1 MSIVRPVAKCG
12 HSLFSF
18 EKVQFFTTPNSQVY
32 SIWGETIFW
41 TEYVCLFIDPWG
53 TRPSP
58 SWRPVFLTFWA
69 YALNGLSLFRHE
81 YCNFTCMVS
90 YHLDFHQLDLGSFT
104 GLQYCWHPVFNEPK
118 LDTSIYSLMWRT
130 RTTWRHNLHAR
141 DNAPSILSGSPIAV
155 DCAVMPHTSHSYET
169 INRGA
174 GCQQFCRPVKEPKS
188 SWWKSRW

>member
-1 MSIVRPVAKCG
+1 M
-12 HSLFSF
+12 F
-18 EKVQFFTTPNSQVY
+18 
-32 SIWGETIFW
+32 
-41 TEYVCLFIDPWG
+41 VCLFIDPWG

-141 DNAPSILSGSPIAV
+141 DNALSILSGSPIAV
-155 DCAVMPHTSHSYET
+155 LTALDGSLTAV
-169 INRGA
+169 IWR
-174 GCQQFCRPVKEPKS
+174 EPLSLPCHVVLKIFNKNS
-188 SWWKSRW
+188 LRIIDNLITYRN